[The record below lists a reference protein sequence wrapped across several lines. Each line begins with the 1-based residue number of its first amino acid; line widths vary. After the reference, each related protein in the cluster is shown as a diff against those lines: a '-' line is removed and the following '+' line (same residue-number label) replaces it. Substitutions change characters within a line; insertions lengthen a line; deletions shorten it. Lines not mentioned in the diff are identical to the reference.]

1 MNDVTCT
8 YDYAVR
14 NYIYI
19 DCAERWYIDSEAAY
33 EAGYAFCD
41 WDNEWYPEEDLVYIE
56 DNDTY
61 YPISE
66 EGSEFFLDSETLQY
80 ISADEHERRQAEQ
93 EQKQAEATPCN

>member
-41 WDNEWYPEEDLVYIE
+41 WDNEWHPEEDLVYIE

-61 YPISE
+61 YPVSE

-80 ISADEHERRQAEQ
+80 ISADEHKRRQAE
-93 EQKQAEATPCN
+93 EQAEATSCN